1 MLKKKREIFLFKL
14 WGKAGHKEQTNKTKQ
29 NTVIPKKKKKKKK
42 KKIKPGCVL
51 NLIY

>member
-42 KKIKPGCVL
+42 KKNPGQF
-51 NLIY
+51 